1 MPLPTWP
8 PHEAHQAVDAARAAG
23 AAKDA
28 GASDSFSY
36 GMAAPAPAV
45 LHSRP
50 APAADIAKMLGVQET
65 FSQREK
71 EGPAPQA
78 WEDEGLQRSRA

>member
-1 MPLPTWP
+1 MGGPTRNCEKTTSNTKSLGLDESKPLPTWP

-36 GMAAPAPAV
+36 GMAAPAPA
-45 LHSRP
+45 
-50 APAADIAKMLGVQET
+50 AKTVSFQE
-65 FSQREK
+65 
-71 EGPAPQA
+71 
-78 WEDEGLQRSRA
+78 DGLDDD